1 MASKTAAISV
11 NVIADAAKFKAGLK
25 EAEAAAGSFDNQM
38 KNLAKGI
45 AGAIGTAAIINFGKA
60 SVSAAMD
67 DAAAQVELAR
77 QLKNSTGATAD
88 QIAAVEDYIKKTQ
101 NATGVLDDQ
110 LRPAFSTLTRF
121 TKNQTES
128 QKLLNIALDISAA
141 TGKPLEAVSLA
152 LGKAYDGST
161 VALQKLGIQTK
172 DAAGEALSFDEIQQ
186 NLVAT
191 FGGATQAAAETTA
204 GKMAIAQ
211 ASFADLQETVGLAL
225 IPALTGVLDAVKPLL
240 DAFNSLSPE
249 VQQVIVVT
257 TMMAAVG
264 KSASTALIGMGVA
277 GSTAAMALGPLAAAM
292 LLIQGI
298 NIRNAQ
304 YDKLNAEYNADY
316 AQSIQDITAASDDEL
331 EQLFALSKMHLHLL
345 VETGNLA
352 EGTNLTET
360 AFRDLAEASPATAQ
374 RLLDLNE
381 AYIYQGSSADAL
393 NGILDETV
401 TAQINTANAA
411 EASTEMIDAATA
423 ATENFSEQWSILKG
437 KLSDQVMWDNLDTSL
452 DDLKIKAA
460 EAFGGTEESVKDF
473 NKQLEA
479 SWDMI
484 NQVMQTLDLPA
495 EVQTRVSILFDQGK
509 FDQIWSLLNALD
521 SEGIKRK
528 LAALGPGFGVGFFP
542 GLANGGTVTS
552 SGLSWV
558 GENGPELLN
567 LPAGASVTPLTSGGM
582 GNTINITV
590 TSADP
595 DAVVAAIQAWS
606 RNNGAVPIR
615 TTTTRTG

>member
-1 MASKTAAISV
+1 MASKSAAISV

-38 KNLAKGI
+38 KNLAKGV
-45 AGAIGTAAIINFGKA
+45 AGALGTAAVINFGKA
-60 SVSAAMD
+60 AVSAAMD
-67 DAAAQVELAR
+67 DAAAQAELAR
-77 QLKNSTGATAD
+77 QVTASTGATAA
-88 QIAAVEDYIKKTQ
+88 QIAAIEDYIAKTQ
-101 NATGVLDDQ
+101 SATGVLDDQ
-110 LRPAFSTLTRF
+110 LRPAFATLTRF

-128 QKLLNIALDISAA
+128 QKLLNIALEISTA

-152 LGKAYDGST
+152 LGKAYAGST
-161 VALQKLGIQTK
+161 TALQKLGIQTK
-172 DAAGEALSFDEIQQ
+172 DAAGEALSFEQIQQ
-186 NLVAT
+186 NLIET

-204 GKMAIAQ
+204 GKMKIAQ
-211 ASFADLQETVGLAL
+211 AAFADLQEEVGVAL

-249 VQQVIVVT
+249 VQQVVVVS
-257 TMMAAVG
+257 TMLAAIA

-316 AQSIQDITAASDDEL
+316 ADSIKNITEASDE
-331 EQLFALSKMHLHLL
+331 EIESLFALSKMHLRLL
-345 VETGNLA
+345 IDTGNLA

-393 NGILDETV
+393 NGILDETI
-401 TAQINTANAA
+401 TSTINAGNAA
-411 EASTEMIDAATA
+411 SASAAMIDEATA
-423 ATENFSEQWSILKG
+423 ATDAFSASWDLLAQSLNT
-437 KLSDQVMWDNLDTSL
+437 QVNWDKLDTSF
-452 DDLKIKAA
+452 DQLKTKAA
-460 EAFGGTEESVKDF
+460 EAFGGTEEQVKDF
-473 NKQLEA
+473 NEQLVTTFDQLEVIIEQLNLPPEVSTKIA
-479 SWDMI
+479 VLYE
-484 NQVMQTLDLPA
+484 QGELD
-495 EVQTRVSILFDQGK
+495 K
-509 FDQIWSLLNALD
+509 IWSLLNALD
-521 SEGIKRK
+521 RAGITKRM
-528 LAALGPGFGVGFFP
+528 AALGPGFGVGFFP

-552 SGLSWV
+552 SGMAFV

-567 LPAGASVTPLTSGGM
+567 LPAGATVTPLTSGGM

-595 DAVVAAIQAWS
+595 QAVIDAI
-606 RNNGAVPIR
+606 RNFERRNGNGWR
-615 TTTTRTG
+615 R